1 MKNVNSVVGFIGF
14 NFVDEIDRL
23 EGELAFLELDYQ
35 IACDN
40 DDWNSINLY
49 EAIIDCISED
59 LELLKKGIIPDSY
72 KVTNQEL
79 SSKSFFDENDEFPF

>member
-1 MKNVNSVVGFIGF
+1 MKNVNSVVGF

-40 DDWNSINLY
+40 DQWEFINLY

-59 LELLKKGIIPDSY
+59 LKLLKKGIIPDSY

-79 SSKSFFDENDEFPF
+79 SSKSFFNEDDEFPF